1 MKPIQPEV
9 SQPDQEAPVDLTAE
23 ELDRVGGG
31 RVGGGG
37 TGAMVTD

>member
-1 MKPIQPEV
+1 MKPILPEV
-9 SQPDQEAPVDLTAE
+9 SSPDEEAPVDLTAE

-31 RVGGGG
+31 RIGGGG